1 MSSVKMSIS
10 DISLDKNFSMRSPD
24 LVTTGIR
31 KRVSR
36 TVKFFFGEDSNKL
49 ILKQSY

>member
-24 LVTTGIR
+24 LLTTGIR
-31 KRVSR
+31 ERVSR
-36 TVKFFFGEDSNKL
+36 TVK
-49 ILKQSY
+49 